1 MTASCSGVR
10 PVQAHLR
17 HVEVNGVR
25 LAYDDVGEGR
35 AILFIHGFM
44 LDRTMWRSQV
54 AALEGWRRI
63 APDLRG
69 SGLSEA
75 PERGYGIAT
84 YADDLAALLDA
95 LGVRRTV
102 LCGLSMGGYIAF
114 EFLRRH
120 RQRVAGLVIMDARP
134 EADSPERR
142 ARRNVIIA
150 RALDNGARVFAA
162 ELAPKFL
169 AESASEEMKKQLRE
183 IMERTPPN
191 GIIGALETMRDRP
204 DSTPLLRTL
213 ASVPTLLL
221 IGECDARTPRASV
234 QMMANQIPG
243 ARFDIVPDAG
253 HVAPFENP
261 AAVTSRLREFLDELQ
276 AK

>member
-1 MTASCSGVR
+1 MPDV
-10 PVQAHLR
+10 R

-25 LAYDDVGEGR
+25 LAYDDVGEGP

-69 SGLSEA
+69 HGMSET
-75 PERGYGIAT
+75 PEHGYSMAT

-95 LGVRRTV
+95 LDVRRVV

-120 RQRVAGLVIMDARP
+120 RERVAALVIMDARA

-142 ARRNVIIA
+142 TRRNVMIA
-150 RALDNGARVFAA
+150 RALDSGSKVLAH
-162 ELAPKFL
+162 ELAPKLL
-169 AESASEEMKKQLRE
+169 AENATDEMKSELPAM
-183 IMERTPPN
+183 MERTPIN
-191 GIIGALETMRDRP
+191 GIIGALEAMRDRP

-213 ASVPTLLL
+213 VNVPTLLL
-221 IGECDARTPRASV
+221 IGEYDARTPRGSMQA
-234 QMMANQIPG
+234 MAERIPG
-243 ARFDIVPDAG
+243 ARFDIVPGAG
-253 HVAPFENP
+253 HVAPLENP
-261 AAVTSRLREFLDELQ
+261 AALNARLREFLR
-276 AK
+276 

>member
-1 MTASCSGVR
+1 V
-10 PVQAHLR
+10 PDLR

-25 LAYDDVGEGR
+25 LAYDDVGEGP

-44 LDRTMWRSQV
+44 FDRTIWRSQV

-69 SGLSEA
+69 HGLSKA
-75 PERGYGIAT
+75 PERGYGMAT

-102 LCGLSMGGYIAF
+102 LCGLSMGGYVAF

-120 RQRVAGLVIMDARP
+120 RERVAGIVIMDARA

-142 ARRNVIIA
+142 ARRNDMIA
-150 RALDNGARVFAA
+150 RALDSGSKPLAD

-169 AESASEEMKKQLRE
+169 TQSAPDEMKRQLRE
-183 IMERTPPN
+183 MMERTPPN
-191 GIIGALETMRDRP
+191 GIVGALEAMRDRP

-213 ASVPTLLL
+213 AGVPTLLL
-221 IGECDARTPRASV
+221 IGERDARTPRASM
-234 QMMANQIPG
+234 QAMADQIPG
-243 ARFDIVPDAG
+243 ATFDIVPDAG
-253 HVAPFENP
+253 HVAALENP
-261 AAVTSRLREFLDELQ
+261 AAVISRLREFLDELSLG
-276 AK
+276 